1 MRYECHECG
10 SPAVKLPE
18 QLDENAVVR
27 CQGCGK
33 PVATWAAFK
42 HSMTRAVLADSRST
56 GARGNAVSYDPLDP
70 GLLPDVKASLIH
82 S

>member
-1 MRYECHECG
+1 MHYECHECG

-18 QLDENAVVR
+18 QLYENAVVR

-42 HSMTRAVLADSRST
+42 HSMTQAVLADSKIAGTS
-56 GARGNAVSYDPLDP
+56 GSAVSYDPLDP
-70 GLLPDVKASLIH
+70 GPIHRVEGSFDV
-82 S
+82 